1 MSTLISI
8 MNSSGVVKSLE
19 NNGVRWEFGDF
30 IESIE
35 YLILT
40 DFDDMMITVICTSKW
55 KIAIPLWEDIK
66 CTY

>member
-8 MNSSGVVKSLE
+8 MNSFCVVQSLE
-19 NNGVRWEFGDF
+19 NNIVRWEFGDF

-40 DFDDMMITVICTSKW
+40 DVGGMKITVINTLKW